1 MTNITRIIRNAP
13 TFNTI
18 NNAVTSLKKMVDKR
32 NSVLSKFDLQVK
44 ELEKEKFKRS
54 LNIKKL
60 DEQVIESEKI
70 VIRYKKFISNIST
83 QIKDLKKSDDRLNN
97 QTHILNN
104 KLSDNKLKINKLDDK
119 SINETDEQLNS
130 EISQIDQQYSEINK
144 KVNLLNR
151 KEQEKIGELTQFN
164 GYIKNNIKPAITN
177 SKKQIV
183 KNQKSLKLENR
194 SIINNL
200 ESYKKVK
207 ERLKIIK
214 AEERILYKSQQKSK
228 PILLKY
234 DNKLKRNRTRV
245 NELNNKINTIDKEI
259 INIQKDIE
267 NMELKEKQYLSEL
280 TFYGYNNPIEF
291 FDNVDV
297 LLRELNNEY
306 EELKKGVNLLA
317 DKNYGSVFQ
326 NYKNISTRRNQL
338 DEERTSIIRF
348 IENIDSEK
356 RKIFLEAYNKIDR
369 ELRKLFNE
377 ITQGSAWLE
386 IENPQDIFSSGIF
399 LMTQFPN
406 KNARE
411 SLSVSGGEKTVCG
424 LSLILAIQ
432 AVYPSPFYLFDEID
446 AHLDP
451 INAGKLAEILKEKAR
466 ESQIIIVSLKDLV
479 ISKASLIYGVY
490 NQNGVS
496 KTIKYQPGMEIKV
509 RNV

>member
-1 MTNITRIIRNAP
+1 M
-13 TFNTI
+13 
-18 NNAVTSLKKMVDKR
+18 
-32 NSVLSKFDLQVK
+32 
-44 ELEKEKFKRS
+44 
-54 LNIKKL
+54 
-60 DEQVIESEKI
+60 
-70 VIRYKKFISNIST
+70 
-83 QIKDLKKSDDRLNN
+83 
-97 QTHILNN
+97 
-104 KLSDNKLKINKLDDK
+104 
-119 SINETDEQLNS
+119 
-130 EISQIDQQYSEINK
+130 
-144 KVNLLNR
+144 
-151 KEQEKIGELTQFN
+151 
-164 GYIKNNIKPAITN
+164 
-177 SKKQIV
+177 
-183 KNQKSLKLENR
+183 
-194 SIINNL
+194 
-200 ESYKKVK
+200 
-207 ERLKIIK
+207 KIIK
-214 AEERILYKSQQKSK
+214 TEERIVYKSQQKSK

-234 DNKLKRNRTRV
+234 DNKLKRNRTIV

-259 INIQKDIE
+259 INIQKNIE
-267 NMELKEKQYLSEL
+267 NMELKENQYLSEL

-291 FDNVDV
+291 FNNVDV

-466 ESQIIIVSLKDLV
+466 KSQIIIVSLKDLV

-496 KTIKYQPGMEIKV
+496 KAIKYQPGMEIKV
-509 RNV
+509 KNV

>member
-1 MTNITRIIRNAP
+1 M
-13 TFNTI
+13 
-18 NNAVTSLKKMVDKR
+18 
-32 NSVLSKFDLQVK
+32 
-44 ELEKEKFKRS
+44 
-54 LNIKKL
+54 
-60 DEQVIESEKI
+60 
-70 VIRYKKFISNIST
+70 
-83 QIKDLKKSDDRLNN
+83 
-97 QTHILNN
+97 
-104 KLSDNKLKINKLDDK
+104 
-119 SINETDEQLNS
+119 
-130 EISQIDQQYSEINK
+130 NK

-151 KEQEKIGELTQFN
+151 EEQDKIGELTQFN
-164 GYIKNNIKPAITN
+164 GYVKNNIKPAITN

-194 SIINNL
+194 LIINNL
-200 ESYKKVK
+200 ETYKKL
-207 ERLKIIK
+207 RGGLKIIK
-214 AEERILYKSQQKSK
+214 TEERTLYKSQQKSK
-228 PILLKY
+228 PILSNY
-234 DNKLKRNRTRV
+234 DNKLKNYRTKV
-245 NELNNKINTIDKEI
+245 NELNNKINTIEKDVV
-259 INIQKDIE
+259 NIQKNIE
-267 NMELKEKQYLSEL
+267 NMELNENKYLSEL

-297 LLRELNNEY
+297 LLKELNNEY

-317 DKNYGSVFQ
+317 DKNYGSVFE
-326 NYKNISTRRNQL
+326 NYKNISTRRNLL

-356 RKIFLEAYNKIDR
+356 RKIFLDAYNKIDR
-369 ELRKLFNE
+369 ELRKLFNN

-406 KNARE
+406 KNSRE

-451 INAGKLAEILKEKAR
+451 INAGKLADILKEKAR

-509 RNV
+509 KNV